1 MKKTA
6 PILLSIAAVLLLAVS
21 SHTARAQSIKLL
33 GGDILNGALNGTA
46 LGGAAMALQNESSL
60 DALRIGAG
68 AGTLY
73 GIGTGIYDVTLVS
86 GGAYFYKSGTFND
99 GTNSSILV
107 LMDTIYGAATGA
119 IVGTS
124 VSLLS
129 RGDLLRGLRLGTGIG
144 AWTGFGFGL
153 VDSFVLAEGPDE
165 YSSAAS
171 TNAAGGMVA
180 YTDEKSGFSVDV
192 IRPAMLTRKMVGER
206 GVEVR
211 SDPAL
216 EIFRFRLA
224 L

>member
-1 MKKTA
+1 MKKTT
-6 PILLSIAAVLLLAVS
+6 PILLSIATVLLLAVS
-21 SHTARAQSIKLL
+21 FSTARAQSIKLL

-73 GIGTGIYDVTLVS
+73 GIGIGIYDVTLVS
-86 GGAYFYKSGTFND
+86 GGEYFYKSGTFND
-99 GTNSSILV
+99 GTNSTILV
-107 LMDTIYGAATGA
+107 LMDTVYGAATGA

-129 RGDLLRGLRLGTGIG
+129 RGDLLRGMRLGAGAG

-153 VDSFVLAEGPDE
+153 VDSFILAEGPAE
-165 YSSAAS
+165 YASATSA
-171 TNAAGGMVA
+171 NAAGGMLN
-180 YTDEKSGFSVDV
+180 YTDQKSGVSVDV
-192 IRPAMLTRKMVGER
+192 IRPALLMRKMVVNR
-206 GVEVR
+206 GLEVR
-211 SDPAL
+211 YDPAL
-216 EIFRFRLA
+216 EILRFRLD